1 MVVYMMKIPNTYSS
15 TRLILLRFIFLLV
28 LSYRTNS
35 LVKLAPNVTVPAF
48 IAFGDSI
55 MDTGNNNY
63 IKTMVK
69 CNFSPYG
76 IDFEGGIPTGRFCNG
91 KNPSDLIVEYFGIKE
106 VLPAY
111 LDPNLKP
118 SDLPTGV
125 CFASGAS
132 GYDPLTSKIVSV
144 ISMSDQLELFKEY
157 IVKLKSVVGEKRKN
171 FIIAKALFLVV
182 AGSDDLANTYF
193 TIRTPQ
199 LHYDVPAYT
208 DLMVNEAS
216 KFVKEIYQLGARR
229 IGVFSAAPIGYLPS
243 QRTLS
248 GGVFRNINEEYN
260 EAAKLF
266 NSKLSKQMDYLH
278 SNLPNSR
285 VVYVDIYTPL
295 LDIIV
300 KPQKYGYKVA
310 DKGCCGTGNLEV
322 SILCNPLTPTCDDNK
337 EYVFW
342 DSYHPTESVY
352 RTLVAEVLPKYR
364 DRLTR

>member
-1 MVVYMMKIPNTYSS
+1 MKVPSTYSS

-35 LVKLAPNVTVPAF
+35 LVKLAPNVTVPAI

-55 MDTGNNNY
+55 MDTGNNNQ
-63 IKTMVK
+63 IKTTVK

-76 IDFEGGIPTGRFCNG
+76 IDFEGGVPTGRFGNG
-91 KNPSDLIVEYFGIKE
+91 KNPSDMIGEELGIKE
-106 VLPAY
+106 LLPAY

-125 CFASGAS
+125 CFASGGA
-132 GYDPLTSKIVSV
+132 GYDPLTSKYASV
-144 ISMSDQLELFKEY
+144 ISMSDQSEMFKEY
-157 IVKLKSVVGEKRKN
+157 LVKLKDVVGEERKN
-171 FIIAKALFLVV
+171 FIIANTLFNVV
-182 AGSDDLANTYF
+182 AGSDDLVNTYF

-199 LHYDVPAYT
+199 FHYDIPAYT
-208 DLMVNEAS
+208 DLMVKEAS
-216 KFVKEIYQLGARR
+216 NFVKEIYQLGARR
-229 IGVFSAAPIGYLPS
+229 IGVFGVPPLGYLPS
-243 QRTLS
+243 QRTLG

-266 NSKLSKQMDYLH
+266 NSKLSKQLDFLR

-295 LDIIV
+295 LDIIL

-310 DKGCCGTGNLEV
+310 DRGCCGTGKLEV
-322 SILCNPLTPTCDDNK
+322 SILCNPLTPTCADNS

-352 RTLVAEVLPKYR
+352 RTLVAEVLPKNI
-364 DRLTR
+364 DRLTI